1 MPFVNKEEF
10 LRPNGLTIWLN
21 GGAGSGKALQGMT
34 FPKVMIITFDPTGT
48 DVLRQPE
55 NQKYIQNLVHH
66 VPLNG
71 VPLNEVFQFTE
82 KPSETSIYGALA
94 LARQLGPL
102 GEKRIE
108 TVFLDGFNYLATLKW
123 TQICESKGVVWTEKQ
138 AMDRKESDQRGW
150 YDALGS
156 YLDHLVLQNLL
167 PLATRDRLNIVV
179 SSHVQRE
186 SKNTIE
192 GIQGTSSKTLEL
204 ANASKRQVNLDS
216 DLSPQV
222 LGSFRQ
228 RIAGLPSAMIY
239 LEDRLE
245 QATEADVKRNPSLKV
260 GSEIVNYYAYC
271 RRTRSESLDTV
282 ILAKNRFGLGTLR
295 LTNGN
300 LYKTIISKIAS
311 SNTNTPAQATTPES
325 KPAERRERPEQ
336 PDRPDQPA
344 PQTTRQAKG
353 A

>member
-1 MPFVNKEEF
+1 MTTPKSRRRLKTKMPFINKEEF
-10 LRPNGLTIWLN
+10 LKPNGLSIWLN
-21 GGAGSGKALQGMT
+21 GGAGSGKTLQGMT

-55 NQKYIQNLVHH
+55 NQKYIDNLVVH

-71 VPLNEVFQFTE
+71 IPLDEVFRFTE
-82 KPSETSIYGALA
+82 EPSERSIYGAIA
-94 LARQLGPL
+94 LARKLGPL
-102 GEKRIE
+102 GEKKIE

-138 AMDRKESDQRGW
+138 SMDRKESDQRSW

-179 SSHVQRE
+179 SCHLQRE
-186 SKNTIE
+186 SDNTVK
-192 GIQGTSSKTLEL
+192 GIQL
-204 ANASKRQVNLDS
+204 ARTPTMMEQQAQSKRQVNLDS

-245 QATEADVKRNPSLKV
+245 QDRDGK
-260 GSEIVNYYAYC
+260 EIVQYYAYC
-271 RRTRSESLDTV
+271 RRTRSESMDTV

-300 LYKTIISKIAS
+300 LYRTIVNKIA
-311 SNTNTPAQATTPES
+311 NAAQSKPES
-325 KPAERRERPEQ
+325 MEP
-336 PDRPDQPA
+336 
-344 PQTTRQAKG
+344 TTKTTTAKG

>member
-1 MPFVNKEEF
+1 MPFVNREEF
-10 LRPNGLTIWLN
+10 LKPNGLTIWLN
-21 GGAGSGKALQGMT
+21 GGAGSGKTLQGMT
-34 FPKVMIITFDPTGT
+34 FPKVFIITFDPTGT

-55 NQKYIQNLVHH
+55 NQKYIDNLVVH

-71 VPLNEVFQFTE
+71 IPLQEVFQFTE
-82 KPSETSIYGALA
+82 EPSERSIYGALA
-94 LARQLGPL
+94 YARKLGPL
-102 GEKRIE
+102 GEKKIE

-138 AMDRKESDQRGW
+138 TMDRKEADQRSW

-167 PLATRDRLNIVV
+167 PLATRDRLNVVV

-186 SKNTIE
+186 SENTVK
-192 GIQGTSSKTLEL
+192 GIQVARSATALEQQ
-204 ANASKRQVNLDS
+204 AQSKRQVNLDS

-245 QATEADVKRNPSLKV
+245 QDADGK
-260 GSEIVNYYAYC
+260 EIVQYYAYC

-300 LYKTIISKIAS
+300 LYKTIIHKIA
-311 SNTNTPAQATTPES
+311 NAAQPQPES
-325 KPAERRERPEQ
+325 KPS
-336 PDRPDQPA
+336 
-344 PQTTRQAKG
+344 TTETKAKG
-353 A
+353 AN

>member
-10 LRPNGLTIWLN
+10 LKPNGLTIWLN
-21 GGAGSGKALQGMT
+21 GGAGSGKTLQGMT
-34 FPKVMIITFDPTGT
+34 FPKVLIISFDPTGT

-55 NQKYIQNLVHH
+55 NQKHIDNLVMH

-71 VPLNEVFQFTE
+71 IPLNEVFQFTE
-82 KPSETSIYGALA
+82 TPSERSIYGALA
-94 LARQLGPL
+94 LAQQLGPK
-102 GEKRIE
+102 GEKKIE

-138 AMDRKESDQRGW
+138 GMDRKDADQRSW

-167 PLATRDRLNIVV
+167 PLATRDRLNVVV
-179 SSHVQRE
+179 SCHLQRE
-186 SKNTIE
+186 SDNTIKGMQFARTPTAIE
-192 GIQGTSSKTLEL
+192 QQ
-204 ANASKRQVNLDS
+204 AQSKRQVNLDS

-245 QATEADVKRNPSLKV
+245 R
-260 GSEIVNYYAYC
+260 SEEGKEIIQYYAYC

-300 LYKTIISKIAS
+300 LYKTILAKIANS
-311 SNTNTPAQATTPES
+311 STNAASGSTDSKSSTTKGAEAQPT
-325 KPAERRERPEQ
+325 
-336 PDRPDQPA
+336 
-344 PQTTRQAKG
+344 AKG
-353 A
+353 ATK

>member
-1 MPFVNKEEF
+1 MPFINKEDF
-10 LRPNGLTIWLN
+10 LKPNGLTIWLN
-21 GGAGSGKALQGMT
+21 GGAGSGKTLQGMT

-55 NQKYIQNLVHH
+55 NQKYIDNLVLH

-71 VPLNEVFQFTE
+71 IPLNEVFQFTE
-82 KPSETSIYGALA
+82 DPSERGIYGALA

-102 GEKRIE
+102 GEKKIE

-138 AMDRKESDQRGW
+138 TMDRKESDQRSW

-156 YLDHLVLQNLL
+156 YLDHLVLQNLF

-192 GIQGTSSKTLEL
+192 GIQGTSSKTIEL

-245 QATEADVKRNPSLKV
+245 QDKDGREVV
-260 GSEIVNYYAYC
+260 QYYAYC

-295 LTNGN
+295 LTNSN
-300 LYKTIISKIAS
+300 LYKTIINKIA
-311 SNTNTPAQATTPES
+311 NTDNAAQPSAES
-325 KPAERRERPEQ
+325 KPET
-336 PDRPDQPA
+336 
-344 PQTTRQAKG
+344 QTKTKG
-353 A
+353 AN

>member
-1 MPFVNKEEF
+1 MPFINKTEF
-10 LRPNGLTIWLN
+10 LKPNGLTVWLN
-21 GGAGSGKALQGMT
+21 GGAGSGKTLQGMT

-55 NQKYIQNLVHH
+55 NQKYIENLIHH

-71 VPLNEVFQFTE
+71 IPLNEVFQFTE

-102 GEKRIE
+102 GEGKIE

-167 PLATRDRLNIVV
+167 PLATRDRLNVVV
-179 SSHVQRE
+179 SCHVQRE

-192 GIQGTSSKTLEL
+192 GIQVARSVTAQEQQAS
-204 ANASKRQVNLDS
+204 SKRQVNLDS

-245 QATEADVKRNPSLKV
+245 TDANGK
-260 GSEIVNYYAYC
+260 EIVQYYAYC

-300 LYKTIISKIAS
+300 LYKTIINKIAIA
-311 SNTNTPAQATTPES
+311 NAAQSEPES
-325 KPAERRERPEQ
+325 KATSS
-336 PDRPDQPA
+336 A
-344 PQTTRQAKG
+344 KTTSTTK
-353 A
+353 

>member
-1 MPFVNKEEF
+1 MVPFINKEEF
-10 LRPNGLTIWLN
+10 LKPNGLSVWLN
-21 GGAGSGKALQGMT
+21 GGAGSGKTLQGMT
-34 FPKVMIITFDPTGT
+34 FPKVMAITFDPTGL
-48 DVLRQPE
+48 DSLKQPE
-55 NQKYIQNLVHH
+55 NQKYIENLVVH

-71 VPLNEVFQFTE
+71 IPLQEVFQFTE
-82 KPSETSIYGALA
+82 EPSERGIYGALA
-94 LARQLGPL
+94 LARKLGPL
-102 GEKRIE
+102 GEKKIE
-108 TVFLDGFNYLATLKW
+108 TVFVDGFNYLATLKW

-138 AMDRKESDQRGW
+138 GMDRKESDQRGW

-167 PLATRDRLNIVV
+167 PLATRDRLNVVV
-179 SSHVQRE
+179 SCHVQRE

-192 GIQGTSSKTLEL
+192 GIQVARTPTAMEL
-204 ANASKRQVNLDS
+204 QAASKRQVNLDS

-245 QATEADVKRNPSLKV
+245 QDEQGKEMVQ
-260 GSEIVNYYAYC
+260 YYAYC

-300 LYKTIISKIAS
+300 LYRTILAKIANAAQS
-311 SNTNTPAQATTPES
+311 SAES
-325 KPAERRERPEQ
+325 K
-336 PDRPDQPA
+336 
-344 PQTTRQAKG
+344 TTTTTKAKG
-353 A
+353 AQ

>member
-1 MPFVNKEEF
+1 VPFITKEDF
-10 LRPNGLTIWLN
+10 LKPIGLSIWLN
-21 GGAGSGKALQGMT
+21 GGAGSGKTLQGMT
-34 FPKVMIITFDPTGT
+34 FPKVLMISFDPTGA

-55 NQKYIQNLVHH
+55 NQKYIDNLVVH

-71 VPLNEVFQFTE
+71 IPLQEVFQFTE
-82 KPSETSIYGALA
+82 EPTERSIYGALA

-102 GEKRIE
+102 GEKKIE

-138 AMDRKESDQRGW
+138 ATDKKELDQRAW

-167 PLATRDRLNIVV
+167 PLATRDRLNVVV
-179 SSHVQRE
+179 SCHLQRE
-186 SKNTIE
+186 SENTVK
-192 GIQGTSSKTLEL
+192 GIQVARSATALEQQ
-204 ANASKRQVNLDS
+204 AQSKRQVNLDS

-245 QATEADVKRNPSLKV
+245 QDAQGK
-260 GSEIVNYYAYC
+260 EIVQYYAYC

-282 ILAKNRFGLGTLR
+282 VLAKNRFGLGTLR

-300 LYKTIISKIAS
+300 LYKTILHKIANATQS
-311 SNTNTPAQATTPES
+311 SAESKTATTENA
-325 KPAERRERPEQ
+325 KN
-336 PDRPDQPA
+336 
-344 PQTTRQAKG
+344 AKG
-353 A
+353 AN

>member
-1 MPFVNKEEF
+1 MPFVNKEDF
-10 LRPNGLTIWLN
+10 LKPNGLTIWLN
-21 GGAGSGKALQGMT
+21 GGAGSGKTLQGMT
-34 FPKVMIITFDPTGT
+34 FPKVLMISFDPTGA

-55 NQKYIQNLVHH
+55 NQKYIDNLVMH
-66 VPLNG
+66 VSLNG
-71 VPLNEVFQFTE
+71 IPLQEVFQFTE
-82 KPSETSIYGALA
+82 QPSERGIYGAIA
-94 LARQLGPL
+94 LAKKLGPL

-138 AMDRKESDQRGW
+138 GMDRKDADQRSW

-167 PLATRDRLNIVV
+167 PLATRDRLNVVV
-179 SSHVQRE
+179 SSHIQRE

-192 GIQGTSSKTLEL
+192 GLQATNAKSTEL
-204 ANASKRQVNLDS
+204 AAASKRQVNLDS

-245 QATEADVKRNPSLKV
+245 QDKDSKEVV
-260 GSEIVNYYAYC
+260 QYYAYC
-271 RRTRSESLDTV
+271 RRTRSESMDTV

-300 LYKTIISKIAS
+300 LYKTIVNKIA
-311 SNTNTPAQATTPES
+311 NAAQLKPES
-325 KPAERRERPEQ
+325 MEPQQ
-336 PDRPDQPA
+336 PI
-344 PQTTRQAKG
+344 TKTKG

>member
-1 MPFVNKEEF
+1 MPFVNKDEF
-10 LRPNGLTIWLN
+10 LKPNGLTVWLN
-21 GGAGSGKALQGMT
+21 GGAGSGKTLQGMT
-34 FPKVMIITFDPTGT
+34 FPKVLMVTFDPTGA

-55 NQKYIQNLVHH
+55 NQKYIDNLVVQ
-66 VPLNG
+66 VPMNG
-71 VPLNEVFQFTE
+71 IPLNEVFQFTE
-82 KPSETSIYGALA
+82 EPSERSIYGVLA
-94 LARQLGPL
+94 LARKLGPM
-102 GEKRIE
+102 GEKKIE
-108 TVFLDGFNYLATLKW
+108 TIFLDGFNYLATLKW

-138 AMDRKESDQRGW
+138 TMDRKDSDQRGW

-167 PLATRDRLNIVV
+167 PLATRDRLNVVV

-192 GIQGTSSKTLEL
+192 GLQGTSGKTMEL

-245 QATEADVKRNPSLKV
+245 QATEADVKKNPTLKL
-260 GSEIVNYYAYC
+260 GGEIVNYYAYC

-300 LYKTIISKIAS
+300 LYRTIVSKLANKDS
-311 SNTNTPAQATTPES
+311 NSNSNTTTNAAQSSAES
-325 KPAERRERPEQ
+325 TNLKQ
-336 PDRPDQPA
+336 
-344 PQTTRQAKG
+344 QTKG

>member
-1 MPFVNKEEF
+1 MPFVNKEDF
-10 LRPNGLTIWLN
+10 LKPNGLTCWLN
-21 GGAGSGKALQGMT
+21 GGAGSGKTLQGMT
-34 FPKVMIITFDPTGT
+34 FPKVLMVTFDPTGA

-55 NQKYIQNLVHH
+55 NQKYIDNLVVQ
-66 VPLNG
+66 VPMNG
-71 VPLNEVFQFTE
+71 IPLTEVFQFTE
-82 KPSETSIYGALA
+82 EPSERSIYGVLA
-94 LARQLGPL
+94 LARKLGPL
-102 GEKRIE
+102 GEKKIE
-108 TVFLDGFNYLATLKW
+108 TIFLDGFNYLATLKW

-138 AMDRKESDQRGW
+138 AMDRKDSDQRSW

-167 PLATRDRLNIVV
+167 PLATRDRLNVVV

-192 GIQGTSSKTLEL
+192 GIQMARTPNMMEQQ
-204 ANASKRQVNLDS
+204 AQSKRQVNLDS

-245 QATEADVKRNPSLKV
+245 QDKDGK
-260 GSEIVNYYAYC
+260 EIVQYYAYC

-300 LYKTIISKIAS
+300 LYKTIIAKIANAAQ
-311 SNTNTPAQATTPES
+311 SNTEGT
-325 KPAERRERPEQ
+325 
-336 PDRPDQPA
+336 
-344 PQTTRQAKG
+344 QTTKTQTKG

>member
-1 MPFVNKEEF
+1 MPFINKEEF
-10 LRPNGLTIWLN
+10 LKPNGLSIWLN
-21 GGAGSGKALQGMT
+21 GGAGSGKTLQGMT

-55 NQKYIQNLVHH
+55 NQKYIDNLVVH

-71 VPLNEVFQFTE
+71 IPLDEVFRFTE
-82 KPSETSIYGALA
+82 EPSERSIYGAIA
-94 LARQLGPL
+94 LARKLGPL
-102 GEKRIE
+102 GERKIE

-138 AMDRKESDQRGW
+138 SMDRKESDQRSW

-179 SSHVQRE
+179 SCHLQRE
-186 SKNTIE
+186 SDNTVK
-192 GIQGTSSKTLEL
+192 GIQL
-204 ANASKRQVNLDS
+204 ARTPNMMEQQAQSKRQVNLDS

-245 QATEADVKRNPSLKV
+245 QDKDGK
-260 GSEIVNYYAYC
+260 EIVQYYAYC
-271 RRTRSESLDTV
+271 RRTRSESMDTV

-300 LYKTIISKIAS
+300 LYRTIVNKIA
-311 SNTNTPAQATTPES
+311 NAAQSKPES
-325 KPAERRERPEQ
+325 MEP
-336 PDRPDQPA
+336 
-344 PQTTRQAKG
+344 TTKTTTAKG